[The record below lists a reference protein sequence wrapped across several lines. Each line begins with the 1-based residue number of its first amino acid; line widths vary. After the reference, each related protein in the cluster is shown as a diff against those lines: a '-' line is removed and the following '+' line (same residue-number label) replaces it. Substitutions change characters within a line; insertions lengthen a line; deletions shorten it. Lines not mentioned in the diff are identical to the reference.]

1 MTLHNAPGAETEEP
15 LQVPRKVIGGL
26 LMGLAN
32 LVPGISG
39 GTMLLSA
46 GVYPAFIDGIAEV
59 TMLRFRLRTL
69 LSLGLIVGSAA
80 LAIGLF
86 AGVVKNLVVDHRWA
100 MYSIFIGLTLGG
112 VPLIWK
118 LLRPATKATRAG
130 CAAGFAVMAV
140 MAAIQPGA
148 SDPGAGPNYAVLFF
162 AGLAGASAMILP
174 GVSGG
179 YLLLI
184 LGQYL
189 TILGAIDQAKTALL
203 VEGGPQW
210 DLVIAS
216 FAVFVPVGLGV
227 VAGVVG
233 VSNLIRLLLRRFEK
247 ATLGV
252 LLGLLLGAVLGLW
265 PFQQGVPPQAGDV
278 FKGRILTAEEAVEI
292 EPDDYSLE
300 RYAPPGWQL
309 GASLALTLAGFGI
322 TQGVARLGSR
332 KGAG

>member
-1 MTLHNAPGAETEEP
+1 MTSKKALVAETEEP
-15 LQVPRKVIGGL
+15 LQAPRKVIGGL
-26 LMGLAN
+26 MMGLAN

-46 GVYPAFIDGIAEV
+46 GVYPAFIDGIAEIS
-59 TMLRFRLRTL
+59 TLRFRLRTL

-86 AGVVKNLVVDHRWA
+86 AGVVKDLVVDHRWA

-112 VPLIWK
+112 APLIWR
-118 LLRPATKATRAG
+118 LLKPATMTAWIG
-130 CAAGFAVMAV
+130 CAAGFAVMV
-140 MAAIQPGA
+140 LMALIQPGA
-148 SDPGAGPNYAVLFF
+148 SEPGGGSNYAVLFF

-174 GVSGG
+174 GISGG

-203 VEGGPQW
+203 AEGGPQW
-210 DLVIAS
+210 DLVIAA
-216 FAVFVPVGLGV
+216 FGVFIPVGLGV
-227 VAGVVG
+227 VLGVIG

-265 PFQQGVPPQAGDV
+265 PFQQGVPPQAGDLL
-278 FKGRILTAEEAVEI
+278 KGRVLSAEEAARI
-292 EPDDYSLE
+292 DPADYPLE
-300 RYAPPGWQL
+300 RYPPPVWQV
-309 GASLALTLAGFGI
+309 GASLALAVAGFGI
-322 TQGVARLGSR
+322 TQGVARLG
-332 KGAG
+332 AGKAAD

>member
-1 MTLHNAPGAETEEP
+1 MIPKHAPGAEIEEP
-15 LQVPRKVIGGL
+15 LQAPRKVIGGL

-46 GVYPAFIDGIAEV
+46 GVYPAFIEGIAEV
-59 TMLRFRLRTL
+59 TTLRFRMRTL
-69 LSLGLIVGSAA
+69 LSLGLIVGSAG

-118 LLRPATKATRAG
+118 LLKPATKAAWAG
-130 CAAGFAVMAV
+130 CAAGFAVMAL
-140 MAAIQPGA
+140 MATIQPGA

-203 VEGGPQW
+203 ADGGPQW
-210 DLVIAS
+210 DLVIGA
-216 FAVFVPVGLGV
+216 FGVFIPVGLGV

-265 PFQQGVPPQAGDV
+265 PFQQGVPPKAGDV
-278 FKGRILTAEEAVEI
+278 LKGRVLTAEEADAI
-292 EPDDYSLE
+292 EPDDYRLE
-300 RYAPPGWQL
+300 RYAPPTWQV
-309 GASLALTLAGFGI
+309 GASLALALAGFGV
-322 TQGVARLGSR
+322 TQGISRLGSR
-332 KGAG
+332 KAAD